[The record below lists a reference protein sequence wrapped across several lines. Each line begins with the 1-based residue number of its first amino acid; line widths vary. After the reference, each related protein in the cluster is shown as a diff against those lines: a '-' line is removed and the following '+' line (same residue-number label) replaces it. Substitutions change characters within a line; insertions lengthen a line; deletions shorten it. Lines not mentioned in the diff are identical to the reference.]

1 MLKAKGLPGEF
12 WGEAVT
18 TAIYLLNR
26 SSSKNVGGK
35 IPYELWTGS
44 VPGVQHLRTFGYIAH
59 MKVTTPNL
67 KKLDDRSR
75 RTIFVGYEP
84 GSKAY
89 QVYDTV
95 TQRVHISRDLVF
107 EEAAQWLWT

>member
-1 MLKAKGLPGEF
+1 MLKAKGLPDEF

-18 TAIYLLNR
+18 MTVYLLNR
-26 SSSKNVGGK
+26 SSSKSVGGK
-35 IPYELWTGS
+35 TLYELWTGS
-44 VPGVQHLRTFGYIAH
+44 VPGVQHLRMFGCIAH

-107 EEAAQWLWT
+107 EEAV